1 MAAGLWERVKR
12 SFVVPAAE
20 RNTFNYESP
29 AYSLLIKGMF
39 GQTPNGQGSTLS
51 SREQAMEIPA
61 VARGRNMICSLS
73 TLPLEEIDARNVV
86 QNSPLLEQIDPNV
99 ANVVTLAQTFED
111 LLFDS
116 VAWWKV
122 TGFDPETGMPSRA
135 IRMDPSQVSLQAPD
149 NYQQGWLPSNL
160 PTTGVVWMA
169 GEAVPWD
176 QVIRFDSPNRPLMQ
190 TLRRAVVR
198 AIKIDLAAEMY
209 ADNPRPAD
217 YFRPSD
223 PTVDP
228 LDDDGIAELLQ
239 QWAEARK
246 ARSTA
251 YVPAALEYQTVQQ
264 PTPAELQLVQLQQRV
279 SLDIANAMGLD
290 PEDLGISTT
299 SRTYQNATDRRRDR
313 INDTLSPFIAAVTQR
328 LAMPDV
334 TLPGRRVRM
343 NLDEYLRA
351 DPKTRAE
358 VAAIY
363 LDKKVVTR
371 EYVAVTIEGL
381 PPDAIPADEPELE
394 AEPVPEIEPA
404 TVPAVEVPVD
414 A

>member
-1 MAAGLWERVKR
+1 VAVGLWERVKR
-12 SFVVPAAE
+12 TFVAPKAE
-20 RNTFNYESP
+20 RNAFNYESP

-39 GQTPNGQGSTLS
+39 GQQPEGRGSSLS

-61 VARGRNMICSLS
+61 VARGRNLICSLA
-73 TLPLEEIDARNVV
+73 TLPLEEIDERNVV
-86 QNSPLLEQIDPNV
+86 RDNPLLAQIDPNV

-116 VAWWKV
+116 VAWWRV
-122 TGFDPETGMPSRA
+122 TGFDPFTGMPSRA
-135 IRMDPSQVSLQAPD
+135 IRMDPSQVSLQQPAD
-149 NYQQGWLPSNL
+149 YQQGWLPSNL

-223 PTVDP
+223 PTTDP
-228 LDDDGIAELLQ
+228 LDDDGITELLQ
-239 QWAEARK
+239 QWSEARK

-264 PTPAELQLVQLQQRV
+264 PTPAELQLAQLQQRV

-313 INDTLSPFIAAVTQR
+313 INDTLSPYISAVTQR

-334 TLPGRRVRM
+334 TLPGRRTRM

-371 EYVAVTIEGL
+371 EYVAATIEGL
-381 PPDAIPADEPELE
+381 PPDAIPVDDPEPE
-394 AEPVPEIEPA
+394 AEPEADPEAEL
-404 TVPAVEVPVD
+404 VPAVEVPVD